1 MVRAVS
7 SPNIIYRLSTSIRA
21 KIDIEVGHGNAF
33 FVDKTL
39 KKQIKEES
47 AALHILT
54 KKTIENLTDDGV
66 IELLKL
72 KWTAPLV
79 QSLGGLPETMLTGFA
94 AKLDTLCKKYETT
107 LADIERQIEDEE
119 RALTGMLDELCGN
132 EFDMKGIEELRLL
145 LGGSEND

>member
-1 MVRAVS
+1 MSVLKKADALI
-7 SPNIIYRLSTSIRA
+7 N
-21 KIDIEVGHGNAF
+21 EE
-33 FVDKTL
+33 KTL

-47 AALHILT
+47 AALHLLT
-54 KKTIENLTDDGV
+54 KKTIENLTDDGA

-79 QSLGGLPETMLTGFA
+79 QSLGGLPQTVLTCFA
-94 AKLDTLCKKYETT
+94 AKLEKLCKKYETT

-119 RALTGMLDELCGN
+119 RALTGMLGELCGN
-132 EFDMKGIEELRLL
+132 EFDMKGIAELKLL